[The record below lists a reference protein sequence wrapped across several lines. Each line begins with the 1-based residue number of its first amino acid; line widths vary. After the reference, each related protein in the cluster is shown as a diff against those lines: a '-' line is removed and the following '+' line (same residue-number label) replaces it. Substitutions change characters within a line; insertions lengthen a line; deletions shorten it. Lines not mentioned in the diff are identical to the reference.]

1 VKTHSLGPYW
11 LDPDEPDSFP
21 DPALAL
27 HEPDGLLALGGDL
40 APARLLGAYRRGI
53 FPWYS
58 EGQPILWWSPD
69 PRVVLFPERLRVSRS
84 LRRTLRRAPFE
95 VRLDTAFDR
104 VIDAC
109 AAPRGDDQ
117 GTWITPEM
125 NLAYRRLHALGHAH
139 CAEAWAD
146 GELVGGLYGVAIGRV
161 FFGES
166 MFSRVTD
173 ASKVAFVHLVRQ
185 LQAWGFVL
193 IDCQVDSAHLRSLGA
208 QTLPRPDFTAY
219 LARYC
224 PDGGRV
230 GRWALETGLDL
241 GPGPAPARGP
251 AAPEDGGQARGGR
264 S

>member
-1 VKTHSLGPYW
+1 MHSLGPYW
-11 LDPDEPDSFP
+11 LDPDDRDSFP
-21 DPALAL
+21 DVSLAL
-27 HEPDGLLALGGDL
+27 REPDGLLALGGDL
-40 APARLLGAYRRGI
+40 SPERLLGAYRRGI

-69 PRVVLFPERLRVSRS
+69 PRVVLFPEHLRVSRS

-95 VRLDTAFDR
+95 IRLDTAFGD

-109 AAPRGDDQ
+109 AAPRADGQ
-117 GTWITPEM
+117 GTWITEEM
-125 NLAYRRLHALGHAH
+125 NRAYRRLHTLGHAH
-139 CAEAWAD
+139 CAEAWSE
-146 GELVGGLYGVAIGRV
+146 GRLVGGLYGVAVGRV

-185 LQAWGFVL
+185 LQAWGFAL

-208 QTLPRPDFTAY
+208 ET
-219 LARYC
+219 LARAEFTEYLDRYC
-224 PDGGRV
+224 SEDGWV
-230 GRWALETGLDL
+230 GQWALDPALDPGL
-241 GPGPAPARGP
+241 APDRDRQPSASG
-251 AAPEDGGQARGGR
+251 DKQTRGGH